1 MSKRKNNTIYYVQK
15 IKKEVFKMK
24 KVTAVKVLKVIASW
38 LFMIV
43 AIRQANKA
51 GELVGEQTA
60 DLILHIQEMKKNKK

>member
-1 MSKRKNNTIYYVQK
+1 
-15 IKKEVFKMK
+15 MK
-24 KVTAVKVLKVIASW
+24 KVTAVKVLKVITSW

>member
-1 MSKRKNNTIYYVQK
+1 
-15 IKKEVFKMK
+15 MK

>member
-1 MSKRKNNTIYYVQK
+1 MSKRKNNTIYYVPK
-15 IKKEVFKMK
+15 FKKDVFKMK

>member
-1 MSKRKNNTIYYVQK
+1 
-15 IKKEVFKMK
+15 MK
-24 KVTAVKVLKVIASW
+24 KVTVVKVLKVIASW